1 MIFELFRKAWVEA
14 KGTTLSLR
22 MFEGKPRSLKSLSNS
37 VKASKQLT
45 VVTQNYPIKRILLQR
60 TSRAASPLPFGGLLR
75 ARTGPR
81 SP

>member
-45 VVTQNYPIKRILLQR
+45 VVTQNTQ
-60 TSRAASPLPFGGLLR
+60 LR
-75 ARTGPR
+75 GFSYSAPPARPR
-81 SP
+81 RSHSVDF

>member
-37 VKASKQLT
+37 VKASKQ
-45 VVTQNYPIKRILLQR
+45 Y
-60 TSRAASPLPFGGLLR
+60 SPLLPKITQLR
-75 ARTGPR
+75 GFSYSAPPARPR
-81 SP
+81 RSHSVDF